1 MSVAPETIIYLLVA
15 ALAGYLLGAIPFGVI
30 VARLFGSDDP
40 RTYGSTHIGA
50 TNVFRSGGAVPALIA
65 FAGDAGKGMAS
76 VWIGATLAGQV
87 GLVVAGTLAVVG
99 HCYSVYIGWD
109 GGMGMA
115 TAAGLLAWIS
125 PPVFIVEIFVLLAL
139 YYLLRDRYLTAILGV
154 PAVPVALQSVDAP
167 FSHVL
172 LSLLV
177 AAFLVWRFWSQRTA

>member
-1 MSVAPETIIYLLVA
+1 MVGSWLVA
-15 ALAGYLLGAIPFGVI
+15 ALAGYLLGAMPFGVV
-30 VARLFGSDDP
+30 VARLFGGDDP
-40 RTYGSTHIGA
+40 RTHGSTHTGA
-50 TNVFRSGGAVPALIA
+50 TNVFRASGIVPALVV
-65 FAGDAGKGMAS
+65 FVGDVGKGMAA
-76 VWIGATLAGQV
+76 VWIGTVLAGAG
-87 GLVVAGTLAVVG
+87 GLVAAGTLAVVG

-125 PPVFIVEIFVLLAL
+125 LPVFIVEIFVLLAL

-154 PAVPVALQSVDAP
+154 PAVPIALQSIDAP

-177 AAFLVWRFWSQRTA
+177 AAFLVWRFWNQKAA